1 MVFKQTVY
9 SVLVASAS
17 GGFMA
22 LMADL
27 LPMTDYWPVT
37 VADSAAA
44 ARRLLQTADERKR
57 RAFATARGSEKTDQL
72 AIGDLEGEIV
82 HRNDVFPF
90 LSARRKF
97 FGYVLKYYFHMRF
110 PFIKAT
116 CIFMVLL

>member
-1 MVFKQTVY
+1 MQNGQMRIQRVILKHESDTAMLGRRFGHV
-9 SVLVASAS
+9 VLSEK
-17 GGFMA
+17 
-22 LMADL
+22 DL
-27 LPMTDYWPVT
+27 
-37 VADSAAA
+37 S

-57 RAFATARGSEKTDQL
+57 RAFATARRSEKTDQL
-72 AIGDLEGEIV
+72 AIGNLEGEIV

-90 LSARRKF
+90 LSARGKF